1 PSADRISL
9 LRDAD
14 HDGVAELKTSFL
26 TGLHSPFGMALVGGR
41 LYVANADAL
50 LGFDYRE
57 GATSI
62 EGRGE
67 KVVDLPGGPINH
79 HWTKSLLANREGTRL
94 YVGVGSNSNIAENGM
109 DNEVHRAAILE
120 IDPIAQIGR
129 AHV

>member
-1 PSADRISL
+1 
-9 LRDAD
+9 
-14 HDGVAELKTSFL
+14 K
-26 TGLHSPFGMALVGGR
+26 

-79 HWTKSLLANREGTRL
+79 HWTKSLLADREGTRL

-109 DNEVHRAAILE
+109 NNEVHRAAVLE
-120 IDPIAQIGR
+120 IDPLARTSRVFGSGLRNPVGMDWEPHSGR
-129 AHV
+129 LWVVVNERDELG